1 MKSGSESPPLTDIRK
16 EATMEAALELD
27 ALIARMIG
35 DYVSHNRAAEVLR
48 DSLDETGVGFYPVA
62 DHLTLRTL
70 NIDRRAEEFT
80 KLGYEYSETIEYE
93 DWYAKVYRKVG
104 YPALFVDQA
113 YPDDRGRT
121 SIIPGWVKT
130 FGDQTFHHV
139 AVRVENIEQA
149 IKQLKARGVV
159 FAGQII
165 GAQGG
170 RLRQIFTSPEMIDGQ
185 PFSVLELTERH
196 RGYQGFSPPQAD
208 SLMKS
213 TIVR

>member
-1 MKSGSESPPLTDIRK
+1 MDQS
-16 EATMEAALELD
+16 AALD
-27 ALIARMIG
+27 ALISRMIN
-35 DYVSHNRAAEVLR
+35 DYVLRNRAAKVLR
-48 DSLDETGVGFYPVA
+48 DSLDRAGVGFSPVA
-62 DHLTLRTL
+62 DHLTLR
-70 NIDRRAEEFT
+70 NIDLRAEEFT
-80 KLGYEYSETIEYE
+80 RLGYGYSETIEYE

-130 FGDQTFHHV
+130 FGDQVFHHV
-139 AVRVENIEQA
+139 AVRVEDIEQA
-149 IKQLKARGVV
+149 IERLKGQGVI
-159 FAGQII
+159 FAGQIV
-165 GAQGG
+165 GARGG
-170 RLRQIFTSPEMIDGQ
+170 QLRQIFTVPEMLDGQ

-213 TIVR
+213 TVNRT

>member
-1 MKSGSESPPLTDIRK
+1 MDQGAD
-16 EATMEAALELD
+16 LD
-27 ALIARMIG
+27 ALLTRMID
-35 DYVSHNRAAEVLR
+35 DYVLRNRAAKVLR
-48 DSLDETGVGFYPVA
+48 DMLDKAGVGLYPVA

-80 KLGYEYSETIEYE
+80 RLGYGYGETIEYA

-113 YPDDRGRT
+113 YSDDRGLT
-121 SIIPGWVKT
+121 SIIPGWVNK
-130 FGDQTFHHV
+130 FGDQIFHHV
-139 AVRVENIEQA
+139 AVRVEDIEQA
-149 IKQLKARGVV
+149 IERLKAQGVV
-159 FAGQII
+159 FTGQIV
-165 GAQGG
+165 GARGG
-170 RLRQIFTSPEMIDGQ
+170 RLRQIFTAPEIIDDQ

-213 TIVR
+213 TAVR